1 MRKKNQNSSVPNG
14 MHSLAQRSKQEK
26 RQKVENQQ
34 RAKAAA
40 AQQNGATMQHVPEGN
55 ATYYGKKPMKQV
67 PPPSVQK
74 PEKPISQEALEQLK
88 QQARRQP
95 TDAAPLKPMEF
106 YDHFFA
112 EVPVQPDSK
121 PVQSASALGQSS
133 KTVMTPE
140 MLQQLAALAQQA
152 EATPKTVSLQM
163 GEIAA
168 EKSSEVQPNTRSVR
182 DARSMPEM
190 PTVIP
195 QKTTQGL
202 RLKSEEQ
209 PSRPVMTPEMLQ
221 QLAVL
226 AQQAE
231 TTPKTVS
238 LQMGEIAAEKSSEV
252 QPNTRSV
259 RDAQSMPEMPT
270 AIPQKT
276 TPGLQAKSEGQPSRS
291 VMTPEMLQ
299 QLVSLAQQAEAT
311 PKTVSLQTEES
322 MVESPVSALK
332 AHGNREPRK
341 MPEMPTAIPKKQA
354 SAEQTSEPELPI
366 EDSPFITT
374 AMLRQMAEA
383 GDITTSPQQ
392 KQPSAKPQKQKV
404 RFYGKPEPETIPPT
418 EQRQSSRPAK
428 PRDIALETAMSA
440 EPAERFA
447 EELPQVAEKRTKY
460 LKNRQPKASVAELTG
475 TTEKKSHLHS
485 SNTSKAKKFFQELFL
500 EDAPVDME
508 ASEQPER
515 EASVQI
521 EAEEPVVNTADAA
534 LTFSKQQTV
543 VSHAADEIPVPPKKR
558 PVVSHAADEVPA
570 PSKKRAVVSHAADEV
585 PAPPKKRPVVSHAA
599 DEFPMQSKKRPVV
612 SHAMDAETEQMERRS
627 VVSERKN
634 EEAETSQLESAAFY
648 ERLFHDFPSQPEDAV
663 PTAEEVAQQQRKEAV
678 IASVKGAVSAAE
690 QNPSSKKQ
698 ISKRVY
704 LQRKAER
711 LAMTIGISLI
721 GSIILLLAAVL
732 LIAPRST
739 ISYEENRVLAE
750 KPEFS
755 LTAFLDGSYTAG
767 LAEYYNDT
775 VPFRSKLKKTI
786 SAMMQWTGIRDEEDT
801 IFFGNVQQVK
811 KKETIPTVTTAEA
824 VSGTE
829 ETGST
834 METTTVVTTTEDPN
848 EEPPAEIGDGIIL
861 DHKRAICVYGGS
873 FSTGQ
878 NYAESLNA
886 YQEALGEDVQV
897 YSMVAPTAVSY
908 YLPEEYAD
916 YTASETENID
926 HINHYLQGVKPV
938 DVYAALESH
947 KAEAIYARTDHH
959 WLPLGAYYAAEA
971 FAEVADVPFA
981 PLSDYDTATKT
992 DYVGS
997 MYTYTESAVLLNNP
1011 EEFTYYI
1018 PKNQYTT
1025 TYYSTSFT
1033 EPQEGDLLI
1042 NIDDYA
1048 QSMYYLVFMGGDDKI
1063 THVETDCKN
1072 GRTLVMFK
1080 DSYGNALVPCF
1091 TQSFE
1096 NIYVC
1101 DIRYFDLNAI
1111 DFCQEVGCTDLLFA
1125 MNTYSATG
1133 SNESYLESNRLQ

>member
-152 EATPKTVSLQM
+152 EA
-163 GEIAA
+163 
-168 EKSSEVQPNTRSVR
+168 
-182 DARSMPEM
+182 
-190 PTVIP
+190 
-195 QKTTQGL
+195 
-202 RLKSEEQ
+202 
-209 PSRPVMTPEMLQ
+209 
-221 QLAVL
+221 
-226 AQQAE
+226 
-231 TTPKTVS
+231 TPKTVS

-534 LTFSKQQTV
+534 LTFSKQQT
-543 VSHAADEIPVPPKKR
+543 
-558 PVVSHAADEVPA
+558 VVSHAADEVPA